1 MNFSKK
7 SLGQNFLIDPNIK
20 RKIINLVKINNNNIV
35 EIGPGKGSLTDEI
48 LKKEPKSLILIE
60 KDEVLYNQLKEKYKS
75 KKNIKIYNKDI
86 LKFNIEKKIKKKT
99 IIFGNLPYN
108 ISSQILIKMIKF
120 KQWPPKY
127 SSLIFMFQKELA
139 ERIYGKYGS
148 SSYGRLSIISN
159 YRLKIVEKFFVSK
172 NCFVPRPK
180 VESAVI
186 HFKKTNNEYYRIKK
200 LENLEKITG
209 ILFSNKRKMINKNLK
224 KILKKNFDNIVKI
237 IDLKSRP
244 SELKPENYYQ
254 ITELYEKY

>member
-237 IDLKSRP
+237 ID
-244 SELKPENYYQ
+244 
-254 ITELYEKY
+254 

>member
-1 MNFSKK
+1 MKK
-7 SLGQNFLIDPNIK
+7 KL
-20 RKIINLVKINNNNIV
+20 
-35 EIGPGKGSLTDEI
+35 
-48 LKKEPKSLILIE
+48 
-60 KDEVLYNQLKEKYKS
+60 
-75 KKNIKIYNKDI
+75 
-86 LKFNIEKKIKKKT
+86 KKKT